1 MLFERVAV
9 IGVGLIG
16 GSFALA
22 LKEAKACA
30 HVVGA
35 GRGAAN
41 LKLAQERG
49 IVDSIAADA
58 GAAARGADLRKLCI
72 FSTKEL
78 KIAPNCVIDCKG

>member
-22 LKEAKACA
+22 LKQAKACA

-35 GRGAAN
+35 GRSAAN
-41 LKLAQERG
+41 LKRARELG
-49 IVDSIAADA
+49 VIDSIAPDA
-58 GAAARGADLRKLCI
+58 VIPPGPHAACL
-72 FSTKEL
+72 E
-78 KIAPNCVIDCKG
+78 PPP